1 MVLIDKVVSVRA
13 AVCVKCEGA
22 VSAAASGQLAE
33 MCECRAGL
41 ASTPARHRQHRHTLG
56 WGDTDDN

>member
-41 ASTPARHRQHRHTLG
+41 ASTPAPPPAQTHTRLGGHR
-56 WGDTDDN
+56 